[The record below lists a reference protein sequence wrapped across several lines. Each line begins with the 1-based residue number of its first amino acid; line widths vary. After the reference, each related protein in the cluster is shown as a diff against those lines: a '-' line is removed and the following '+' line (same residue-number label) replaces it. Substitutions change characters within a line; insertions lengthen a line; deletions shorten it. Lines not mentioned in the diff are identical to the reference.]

1 MAKKLLSI
9 CLIICLITGSVSPAL
24 AQLRPVGQGVK
35 AVRQAGKAVP
45 AAQMTQRTAGEF
57 SKYAAGMAPF
67 RAQPLPSSFSSSQIQ
82 AVVSQ
87 QVAARQLT
95 VPADVQQ
102 IQARVRAGHLDGVAA
117 AIINLPAAAA
127 QKPALL
133 RNEFVTAA
141 LAGKA
146 SPEQLARAIKFYHI
160 DLVQRASLLAD
171 IPQQPL
177 SSLLQ
182 QTPAQTLQVYREILS
197 SAAALAAL
205 GSKEDVPA
213 LLAFWEQASQG
224 PFKAVAAAI
233 TGRGLLR
240 FEAYAHFN
248 VWANTMWTQGE
259 LWMGFDAYAT
269 AHDLPIV
276 FLPRPGVSLVPEEK
290 LAAWLRE
297 GCAVNVLNAH
307 ASLQATEQWLALG
320 KDPALLARLTTKPA
334 PAPKASQAAPQSA
347 QKPLPKVPQIP
358 ALPPI
363 QTASLSVFLPQVEKL
378 SLPTDDKLTKGP
390 AAATAIQTPAVP
402 QPVSRAAVDNSGMLY
417 SGIPLFAWGKSLIKL
432 GNRIRAWKPFS
443 RHTRSSR
450 AFNEDPSLHENTVQ
464 EIFESPQEQNVTDP
478 DDLVDLDI
486 DNERV
491 LVGEHGF
498 KLTVE
503 TADGTEQILR
513 NVDVEIDAP
522 IKTNGYNRLVLSNG
536 HIFQLRNLTQ
546 KPSNLEYFYF
556 ELPHQNG
563 ELWQLLSVSPQGLG
577 LSRPLRIKLERV
589 PNRRYSIT
597 SLRAAVEGVQ
607 QSVPVIADVDAT
619 LLPAQKSGS
628 LLIKQNGTVAFVPDQ
643 EAPVLLKDFYV
654 RLPKQESKY
663 WAPLMQ
669 AQPESKFSLQIHP
682 TAKKTNV
689 LTMNVPLLQI
699 GLGKTLS
706 PELKAR
712 TTLGESTSSTIMLS
726 INNVLPVMMGFV
738 HPLLRRYG
746 EATVLRWGTGFFVA
760 GGAVALGSGLYG
772 FLGDGVMSSW
782 QLTGFLT
789 SSVLIA
795 MGTNVTRFVQNLL
808 ITSNRGKIVPK
819 DSFSVKDEETTQGPP
834 PVYNL
839 QYLGHRAKEVFTH
852 KPTSSARDVV
862 LFQTGQMFKNIGT
875 MAFLAAPWL
884 TNAAAK
890 GLFGVDLGLDFSASY
905 VPYAAFSA
913 WTSYKLSR
921 TAFKDA
927 VPTNLS
933 AVENNFQETLSGVMG
948 DLKNKSRQVLRPGQ
962 PEILDAAKKLK
973 SAIEI
978 LARAES
984 RYQKVSF
991 KKSLLQHEEECVE
1004 ELRAQLS
1011 AQGRSA
1017 VTIHSATGGLQEA
1030 FDSLGHRNV
1039 RLGTVLFSPKMF
1051 PATIGMT
1058 LATMHELSVSNG
1070 FAFTMHN
1077 LLPNGAHANALTA
1090 LVLYGSMSTGRLLG
1104 NWISRRISGGSMYAL
1119 SSLFSLTGT
1128 ATMVAS
1134 GGNVPLL
1141 MTGAVV
1147 ASFGV
1152 GNFFSQMYEYMTG
1165 LYPKFRREIS
1175 LIINYTMP
1183 AAAMLSMPMRKLVGV
1198 TGFAGMDLLV
1208 SGVGLLGSLAL
1219 TPGMF
1224 ANSSIVL
1231 AGKYGLGQ
1239 LKQYVKNVF
1248 HKKKTPPS
1256 GLDEAA
1262 TAP

>member
-9 CLIICLITGSVSPAL
+9 GLIVCLITGSVSPAL

-35 AVRQAGKAVP
+35 AARQAGKAVP
-45 AAQMTQRTAGEF
+45 AVQMSPRTAGKF
-57 SKYAAGMAPF
+57 SRYATGTIAPF
-67 RAQPLPSSFSSSQIQ
+67 RAQTLPSSFSPSQIQ

-102 IQARVRAGHLDGVAA
+102 IQSRVRAGHLDGVAA
-117 AIINLPAAAA
+117 AIINLPADVA

-160 DLVQRASLLAD
+160 DLVQRAPLLAD
-171 IPQQPL
+171 IPQQSL
-177 SSLLQ
+177 SALLQ
-182 QTPAQTLQVYREILS
+182 QTPAQTLLVYREILS

-205 GSKEDVPA
+205 GSKEDAPA
-213 LLAFWEQASQG
+213 LLAFWEQVSQG
-224 PFKAVAAAI
+224 PFKTVAAAI

-269 AHDLPIV
+269 AHDLPIG
-276 FLPRPGVSLVPEEK
+276 FLPQPGVSLAPGEK
-290 LAAWLRE
+290 VAAWLRE
-297 GCAVNVLNAH
+297 GCAVNALNAY

-320 KDPALLARLTTKPA
+320 KDPVLLASLTTKPA
-334 PAPKASQAAPQSA
+334 PAPKASRPAPQSA
-347 QKPLPKVPQIP
+347 PKTLSKVPQIP
-358 ALPPI
+358 TLPPI
-363 QTASLSVFLPQVEKL
+363 QTGTLATALSQPEELVL
-378 SLPTDDKLTKGP
+378 P
-390 AAATAIQTPAVP
+390 AANEVQKAPAVT
-402 QPVSRAAVDNSGMLY
+402 QPVSRATVDNSGVLY
-417 SGIPLFAWGKSLIKL
+417 SGIPLFAWGKSLINL

-443 RHTRSSR
+443 RHTRSRR

-478 DDLVDLDI
+478 DDLVDLGI
-486 DNERV
+486 DSERI

-503 TADGTEQILR
+503 SAGGTEQILR
-513 NVDVEIDAP
+513 NVDVGIDAP

-546 KPSNLEYFYF
+546 DPTNLEHFYF

-563 ELWQLLSVSPQGLG
+563 ELWQLLSVPPQGIG

-589 PNRRYSIT
+589 PNRRYRVT
-597 SLRAAVEGVQ
+597 SLRASVEGVK
-607 QSVPVIADVDAT
+607 QSVPVIVDVDAT

-628 LLIKQNGTVAFVPDQ
+628 LLIKQNGTVAFVSAQ
-643 EAPVLLKDFYV
+643 ETPVLLKDFYV

-669 AQPESKFSLQIHP
+669 AQPGSKFSLQIHP

-819 DSFSVKDEETTQGPP
+819 DSFSVKDEKTTQGPP

-839 QYLGHRAKEVFTH
+839 QYLGRRAKEVFTH

-933 AVENNFQETLSGVMG
+933 AVENNFQETLSNIIG
-948 DLKNKSRQVLRPGQ
+948 DLKNKPRQALRPGQ

-973 SAIEI
+973 SAVEI

-984 RYQKVSF
+984 RYQKISF
-991 KKSLLQHEEECVE
+991 KKSLLQHEEECVA

-1017 VTIHSATGGLQEA
+1017 ANVRSATRGLQEA

-1141 MTGAVV
+1141 MTGAVI

-1224 ANSSIVL
+1224 ANSSLVL
-1231 AGKYGLGQ
+1231 AGKHGLGQ

-1248 HKKKTPPS
+1248 RRGKTPPS
-1256 GLDEAA
+1256 GLDDAA
-1262 TAP
+1262 TAQ